1 MNIGTNDKEKRRF
14 YKLERI
20 GPQLMRYSFIAL
32 HTFFIFF
39 IFRRRNDILGNG
51 VEKITKS
58 CSGALKECI

>member
-1 MNIGTNDKEKRRF
+1 M
-14 YKLERI
+14 ERI

-32 HTFFIFF
+32 HTFLFFF

-51 VEKITKS
+51 DEKITKS